1 MVLDRCFW
9 MDETAL
15 IIDCTIRADE
25 DVVRDRL
32 TEHLYLEDVRDDL
45 LRLAIDVRVDE
56 RDVVVARD
64 HVSES
69 GEPLFDAL
77 EGDGV
82 REGVS
87 QVL

>member
-1 MVLDRCFW
+1 

-15 IIDCTIRADE
+15 ISDGTIRADE

-32 TEHLYLEDVRDDL
+32 TEHLDLEDVRDDL

-77 EGDGV
+77 KGDGV
-82 REGVS
+82 REGIS
-87 QVL
+87 QML